1 MTSVEMSAVHR
12 SAIEAADPIEWP
24 ARFERRH
31 GRKPRVLHIC
41 NVANYAYANARLMRQ
56 HGIDADVVDP
66 DFYHIMATPEWY
78 DTEVT
83 GDYGDEFFPD
93 WKNLEFGPYA
103 RPDWFIQGPR
113 DMVFQYLAL
122 RGADDH
128 RGARRLRCTI
138 EQANNLRAYTQNW
151 NALLRRLLELS
162 APLARAAKT
171 VAKRTIFR
179 MPPVPSSRHLATTPL
194 LDEEWRKSVPEVLLP
209 LDTVAPLLHSALAG
223 YDVIQGYTVAGMYP
237 AFLRLPNFTA
247 YELGT
252 LRGLPFEDLP
262 MGQLCAW
269 TYRNAPAVFVTN
281 VDCIA
286 SAQRLGI
293 SEERIYPVL
302 HAFDCDAAFRHVPSG
317 PLPQGLHVKPP
328 FFFAPARHHW
338 RDGNE
343 SWLKGNDVVIRAA
356 GLLKR
361 AGYDF
366 RIVFVEWGK
375 ELELSRALIASEGIE
390 DRVVWVRPLSR
401 PSVWKIYSAAIAVI
415 DQFRAAA
422 FGGVALETMALGRRL
437 VTRFDNIA
445 AAAFFGTQPPI
456 FNAATPDGVYRHL
469 RTILDDPHDLRG
481 IGAAAS
487 EWMQR
492 EHSVEQQL
500 RTQFAVFAAMTG
512 D

>member
-138 EQANNLRAYTQNW
+138 EQANNLRAYTQNR
-151 NALLRRLLELS
+151 NALLRRLLESS

>member
-138 EQANNLRAYTQNW
+138 EQANNLRAYTQNR
-151 NALLRRLLELS
+151 NALLRRLLESS

-252 LRGLPFEDLP
+252 LRGLPFEDSP

>member
-1 MTSVEMSAVHR
+1 MRGVEMLAAHHGAAAV
-12 SAIEAADPIEWP
+12 DPLEWP
-24 ARFERRH
+24 ARFARRH

-56 HGIDADVVDP
+56 NGIEADVIDP

-78 DTEVT
+78 DTEVV

-93 WKNLEFGPYA
+93 WKNLKIGRYQ
-103 RPDWFIQGPR
+103 RPEWFIQGPR
-113 DMVFQYLAL
+113 DMAFQYVAL
-122 RGADDH
+122 RAARDYH
-128 RGARRLRCTI
+128 GARRLRRTI
-138 EQANNLRAYTQNW
+138 EQANNLRAYTQNK
-151 NALLRRLLELS
+151 NALLRRVLES
-162 APLARAAKT
+162 STPLARMAKT
-171 VAKRTIFR
+171 MAKRTVFR
-179 MPPVPSSRHLATTPL
+179 MPPVPVSQEAVAAPPP
-194 LDEEWRKSVPEVLLP
+194 LDEEWRKSVPDVLLP
-209 LDTVAPLLHSALAG
+209 LDSIGPLLHSSMAG

-237 AFLRLPNFTA
+237 AFLRMPNFTA

-252 LRGLPFEDLP
+252 LRGLPFEDSA
-262 MGQLCAW
+262 MGRLCAW

-281 VDCIA
+281 VDCIGA
-286 SAQRLGI
+286 AQRLGI
-293 SEERIYPVL
+293 QDDRIYPVL
-302 HAFDCDAAFRHVPSG
+302 HAFDCDAAFGHLSSG
-317 PLPQGLHVKPP
+317 TLPQSLRVEPP

-366 RIVFVEWGK
+366 RIVFVEWGQ
-375 ELELSRALIASEGIE
+375 ELELSRALIASEDIE
-390 DRVVWVRPLSR
+390 DRVVWVKPLSR
-401 PSVWKIYSAAIAVI
+401 PSVWKIYGAAIAVI

-422 FGGVALETMALGRRL
+422 FGGVALEAMALGRRL
-437 VTRFDNIA
+437 VTRFDNAA
-445 AAAFFGTQPPI
+445 AAAFFRTQPPI

-469 RTILDDPHDLRG
+469 RAILDDPHDLRG
-481 IGAAAS
+481 IGAAAR

-492 EHSVEQQL
+492 EHSVERQL
-500 RTQFAVFAAMTG
+500 RTQFAVFSAMTG